1 MNTGKDVFTCVYL
14 KKLKMAIC
22 KKKGVNIGK
31 HISSCISDKYLK
43 NRVYLFLRAR
53 EGNLHIILT
62 KYNG

>member
-1 MNTGKDVFTCVYL
+1 
-14 KKLKMAIC
+14 MAIC